1 MSALTSARHSTAFLH
16 QLTRIEITNGVNK
29 KALEFDN
36 KYRLRT
42 EEVGFDLV
50 EEVTFED

>member
-1 MSALTSARHSTAFLH
+1 M
-16 QLTRIEITNGVNK
+16 EITNGVNK

-42 EEVGFDLV
+42 EDVVFDLV
-50 EEVTFED
+50 EEVTLED